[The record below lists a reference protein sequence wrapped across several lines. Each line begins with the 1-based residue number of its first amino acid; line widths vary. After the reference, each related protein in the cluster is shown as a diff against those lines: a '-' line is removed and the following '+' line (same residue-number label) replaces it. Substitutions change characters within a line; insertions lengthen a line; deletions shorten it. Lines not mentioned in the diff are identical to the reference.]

1 MYIIYIIYVDKCSSP
16 HAHATQAR
24 ELLAALTSRRRKPP
38 NTRGRGGVNSTKKK
52 HFFFFTA
59 LSGWFPTS
67 LEDDQSK
74 PTTLETGQT
83 ANRLSPTCQYILPK
97 KSRKIA
103 KSFTVNPASTYLDLR
118 SPGPIQQARSR
129 LTTKKSLHSKS
140 NQSRSSTR
148 SFYIHTYARNTI
160 RFFSLLSELVLVC
173 SKSSCARLDSTST
186 TIACRL
192 YA

>member
-1 MYIIYIIYVDKCSSP
+1 M
-16 HAHATQAR
+16 
-24 ELLAALTSRRRKPP
+24 AALTSRRRKPP
-38 NTRGRGGVNSTKKK
+38 NARGALASIPLKKK
-52 HFFFFTA
+52 SFFTA

-74 PTTLETGQT
+74 PTTVETGQT

-103 KSFTVNPASTYLDLR
+103 KSFTVNPVSTYLDLR
-118 SPGPIQQARSR
+118 SPGSIQQARSR

-140 NQSRSSTR
+140 NQSRFSTR

-160 RFFSLLSELVLVC
+160 RFSSPLSELVLVC
-173 SKSSCARLDSTST
+173 SKSSRARLDSTST
-186 TIACRL
+186 TIACL